1 MAAAGPEV
9 APQGRHTGIAV
20 GEGPLGGIAHDL
32 QPRQVVAGS
41 DDWHAFDV
49 AELAG
54 HGIGSFVG
62 YPLLVADRPVGV
74 LAVYAAGPVSD
85 LLVTAMSATVASL
98 ALAIA
103 AGGIE

>member
-1 MAAAGPEV
+1 MIEPQARRAGI
-9 APQGRHTGIAV
+9 RV
-20 GEGPLGGIAHDL
+20 GEGPLGTIIRDR
-32 QPRQVVAGS
+32 QPRHVVVGS
-41 DDWHAFDV
+41 DAWHGFDV
-49 AELAG
+49 AAMVG

-98 ALAIA
+98 ALAVA
-103 AGGIE
+103 AGEIE